1 MKTQKFSLR
10 KLKGFGLVGATIA
23 TMFLAQSV
31 AADTQAEATPAQPTV
46 AQVQPTESQVDTSAE
61 TFNKRLDA
69 IEAYIKQDVANNL
82 NESMTTA
89 VNSYNSIDA
98 NNQVTAPKVT
108 ADDVTLTYDRSKFEL
123 TDDYKFTKS
132 PVTISYNVA
141 NNDYMDTYSKMQ
153 PSMTNIKNLVADPIV
168 LGTTP
173 KNASEPKAIDDNN
186 TMITVTRGTRT
197 INYRF
202 QETGNTALAS
212 IKQILTFYSPF
223 VTPKTVHNQLSPST
237 DKTEAKETRF
247 ETVEGVTIKDA
258 VKGFVEA
265 PTVIA
270 DKYQYTGQTKM
281 NDAQDILTYLYTT
294 IEHSVPGEAPILD
307 KPEYKIESEVPKD
320 APILDKPELK
330 INETVPGNAP
340 IAENPVLLVTRYVD
354 EKGVEIKQASEGFT
368 GALQTI
374 GEYEFTGKTELN
386 EGKDVQ
392 THVYKHVVSTP
403 QKPEVPL
410 TNKVTPKTEVVEIVN
425 HKNSQPT
432 KVVEKQAPVQS
443 TKENDSNATD
453 KVDEKTPV
461 KADKQLPHTGTVA
474 SILSLIGVALLF
486 VGRYLLKK
494 KNV

>member
-10 KLKGFGLVGATIA
+10 KLKGFGLVGAAIA

-31 AADTQAEATPAQPTV
+31 AADTQTEPTQAEPTA

-173 KNASEPKAIDDNN
+173 KKASEPKAIDDNN
-186 TMITVTRGTRT
+186 TMMSVTRGTRT

-223 VTPKTVHNQLSPST
+223 VAPKTVHNQLSPST
-237 DKTEAKETRF
+237 DKKEAKETRF

-258 VKGFVEA
+258 IKGFVEA

-270 DKYQYTGQTKM
+270 DKYQYTGQMKM

-294 IEHSVPGEAPILD
+294 IEHNVPG
-307 KPEYKIESEVPKD
+307 D
-320 APILDKPELK
+320 APTLDKPELK
-330 INETVPGNAP
+330 VDKAVPSDAP

-403 QKPEVPL
+403 QKPEAPL

-432 KVVEKQAPVQS
+432 KVVEKQAPTQYA
-443 TKENDSNATD
+443 KENGSDVTD

>member
-10 KLKGFGLVGATIA
+10 KLKGFGLVGAAIA

-31 AADTQAEATPAQPTV
+31 AADTQTEPTQAEPTA
-46 AQVQPTESQVDTSAE
+46 AQVQPTESLVDTSAE

-173 KNASEPKAIDDNN
+173 KKASEPKAIDDNN
-186 TMITVTRGTRT
+186 TMMSVTRGTRT

-223 VTPKTVHNQLSPST
+223 VAPKTVHNQLLPST
-237 DKTEAKETRF
+237 DKKEAKETRF

-258 VKGFVEA
+258 IKGFVEA
-265 PTVIA
+265 PTIIA
-270 DKYQYTGQTKM
+270 DKYQYTGQMKM

-294 IEHSVPGEAPILD
+294 IEHNVPG
-307 KPEYKIESEVPKD
+307 D
-320 APILDKPELK
+320 APTLDKPELK
-330 INETVPGNAP
+330 VDKAVPSDAP

-403 QKPEVPL
+403 QKPEAPL

-432 KVVEKQAPVQS
+432 KVVEKQAPTQYA
-443 TKENDSNATD
+443 KENGSDVAD

>member
-1 MKTQKFSLR
+1 
-10 KLKGFGLVGATIA
+10 
-23 TMFLAQSV
+23 
-31 AADTQAEATPAQPTV
+31 
-46 AQVQPTESQVDTSAE
+46 
-61 TFNKRLDA
+61 
-69 IEAYIKQDVANNL
+69 
-82 NESMTTA
+82 MTTA

-173 KNASEPKAIDDNN
+173 KKASEPKAIDDNN
-186 TMITVTRGTRT
+186 TMMSVTRGTRT

-202 QETGNTALAS
+202 QETENTALAS

-223 VTPKTVHNQLSPST
+223 VAPKTVHNQLSPST
-237 DKTEAKETRF
+237 DKKEAKETRF

-258 VKGFVEA
+258 IKGFVEA
-265 PTVIA
+265 PTIIA
-270 DKYQYTGQTKM
+270 DKYQYTGQMKM

-294 IEHSVPGEAPILD
+294 IEHNVPG
-307 KPEYKIESEVPKD
+307 D
-320 APILDKPELK
+320 APTLDKPELK
-330 INETVPGNAP
+330 VDKAVPSDAP

-403 QKPEVPL
+403 QKPEAPL
-410 TNKVTPKTEVVEIVN
+410 TNKVTPKTEAVEIVN

-432 KVVEKQAPVQS
+432 KVVEKQAPTQYA
-443 TKENDSNATD
+443 KENGSDVTD

>member
-10 KLKGFGLVGATIA
+10 KLKGFGLVGAAIA

-31 AADTQAEATPAQPTV
+31 AADTQTEPTQAEPTA
-46 AQVQPTESQVDTSAE
+46 AQVQPTESLVDTSAE

-173 KNASEPKAIDDNN
+173 KKASEPKAIDDNN
-186 TMITVTRGTRT
+186 TMMSVTRGTRT

-223 VTPKTVHNQLSPST
+223 VAPKTVHNQLSLPG
-237 DKTEAKETRF
+237 D
-247 ETVEGVTIKDA
+247 
-258 VKGFVEA
+258 A
-265 PTVIA
+265 PT
-270 DKYQYTGQTKM
+270 
-281 NDAQDILTYLYTT
+281 
-294 IEHSVPGEAPILD
+294 
-307 KPEYKIESEVPKD
+307 
-320 APILDKPELK
+320 LDKPELK
-330 INETVPGNAP
+330 VDKAVPSDAP

-403 QKPEVPL
+403 QKPEAPL

-432 KVVEKQAPVQS
+432 KVVEKQAPTQYA
-443 TKENDSNATD
+443 KENGSDVTD

>member
-10 KLKGFGLVGATIA
+10 KLKGFGLVGAAIA

-31 AADTQAEATPAQPTV
+31 AADTQTEPTQAEPTA
-46 AQVQPTESQVDTSAE
+46 AQVQPTESLVDTSAE

-173 KNASEPKAIDDNN
+173 KKASEPKAIDDNN
-186 TMITVTRGTRT
+186 TMMSVTRGTRT

-223 VTPKTVHNQLSPST
+223 VAPKTVHNQLSPST
-237 DKTEAKETRF
+237 DKKEAKETRF

-258 VKGFVEA
+258 IKGFVEA
-265 PTVIA
+265 PTIIA
-270 DKYQYTGQTKM
+270 DKYQYTGQMKM

-294 IEHSVPGEAPILD
+294 IEHNVPG
-307 KPEYKIESEVPKD
+307 D
-320 APILDKPELK
+320 APTLDKPELK
-330 INETVPGNAP
+330 VDKAVPSDAP

-403 QKPEVPL
+403 QKPEAPL

-432 KVVEKQAPVQS
+432 KVVEKQAPTQYA
-443 TKENDSNATD
+443 KENGSDVTD

>member
-10 KLKGFGLVGATIA
+10 KLKGFGLVGAAIA

-31 AADTQAEATPAQPTV
+31 AADTQTEPTQAEPTA
-46 AQVQPTESQVDTSAE
+46 AQVQPTESLVDTSAE

-173 KNASEPKAIDDNN
+173 NKASEPKAIDDNN
-186 TMITVTRGTRT
+186 TMMSVTRGTRT

-223 VTPKTVHNQLSPST
+223 VAPKTVHNQLSPST
-237 DKTEAKETRF
+237 DKKEAKETRF

-258 VKGFVEA
+258 IKGFVEA

-270 DKYQYTGQTKM
+270 DKYQYTGQMKM

-294 IEHSVPGEAPILD
+294 IEHNVPG
-307 KPEYKIESEVPKD
+307 D
-320 APILDKPELK
+320 APTLDKPELK
-330 INETVPGNAP
+330 VDKAVPSDAP

-392 THVYKHVVSTP
+392 THVYKHVVLKP
-403 QKPEVPL
+403 QKPEDPL

-425 HKNSQPT
+425 REKGQST
-432 KVVEKQAPVQS
+432 KAVEKQTPAQS
-443 TKENDSNATD
+443 AKENGPDATD
-453 KVDEKTPV
+453 KVDEKTSA

>member
-1 MKTQKFSLR
+1 MKGKFILMKTQKFSLR
-10 KLKGFGLVGATIA
+10 KLKGFGLVGAAIA

-31 AADTQAEATPAQPTV
+31 AADTQTEPTQAEPTA
-46 AQVQPTESQVDTSAE
+46 AQVQPTESLVDTSAE

-173 KNASEPKAIDDNN
+173 KKASEPKAIDDNN
-186 TMITVTRGTRT
+186 TMMSVTRGTRT

-223 VTPKTVHNQLSPST
+223 VAPKTVHNQLSPST
-237 DKTEAKETRF
+237 DKKEAKETRF

-258 VKGFVEA
+258 IKGFVEA
-265 PTVIA
+265 PTIIA
-270 DKYQYTGQTKM
+270 DKYQYTGQMKM

-294 IEHSVPGEAPILD
+294 IEHNVPG
-307 KPEYKIESEVPKD
+307 D
-320 APILDKPELK
+320 APTLDKPELK
-330 INETVPGNAP
+330 VDKAVPSDAP

-403 QKPEVPL
+403 QKPEAPL

-432 KVVEKQAPVQS
+432 KVVEKQAPTQYA
-443 TKENDSNATD
+443 KENGSDVTD

>member
-10 KLKGFGLVGATIA
+10 KLKGFGLVGAAIA

-31 AADTQAEATPAQPTV
+31 AADTQTEPTQAEPTA
-46 AQVQPTESQVDTSAE
+46 AQVQPTESLVDTSAE

-69 IEAYIKQDVANNL
+69 MKAYIKQDVANNL

-173 KNASEPKAIDDNN
+173 KKASEPKAIDDNN
-186 TMITVTRGTRT
+186 TMMSVTRGTRT

-223 VTPKTVHNQLSPST
+223 VAPKTVHNQLSPST
-237 DKTEAKETRF
+237 DKKEAKETRF

-258 VKGFVEA
+258 IKGFVEA
-265 PTVIA
+265 PTIIA
-270 DKYQYTGQTKM
+270 DKYQYTGQMKM

-294 IEHSVPGEAPILD
+294 IEHNVPG
-307 KPEYKIESEVPKD
+307 D
-320 APILDKPELK
+320 APTLDKPELK
-330 INETVPGNAP
+330 VDKAVPSDAP

-403 QKPEVPL
+403 QKPEAPL

-432 KVVEKQAPVQS
+432 KVVEKQAPTQYA
-443 TKENDSNATD
+443 KENGSDVTD

>member
-1 MKTQKFSLR
+1 
-10 KLKGFGLVGATIA
+10 
-23 TMFLAQSV
+23 
-31 AADTQAEATPAQPTV
+31 
-46 AQVQPTESQVDTSAE
+46 
-61 TFNKRLDA
+61 
-69 IEAYIKQDVANNL
+69 
-82 NESMTTA
+82 
-89 VNSYNSIDA
+89 
-98 NNQVTAPKVT
+98 
-108 ADDVTLTYDRSKFEL
+108 
-123 TDDYKFTKS
+123 
-132 PVTISYNVA
+132 
-141 NNDYMDTYSKMQ
+141 
-153 PSMTNIKNLVADPIV
+153 
-168 LGTTP
+168 
-173 KNASEPKAIDDNN
+173 
-186 TMITVTRGTRT
+186 
-197 INYRF
+197 
-202 QETGNTALAS
+202 
-212 IKQILTFYSPF
+212 
-223 VTPKTVHNQLSPST
+223 
-237 DKTEAKETRF
+237 
-247 ETVEGVTIKDA
+247 
-258 VKGFVEA
+258 
-265 PTVIA
+265 
-270 DKYQYTGQTKM
+270 M

>member
-10 KLKGFGLVGATIA
+10 KLKGFGLVGAAIA

-31 AADTQAEATPAQPTV
+31 AADTQTEPTQAEPTA
-46 AQVQPTESQVDTSAE
+46 AQVQPTESLVDTSAE

-173 KNASEPKAIDDNN
+173 KKASEPKAIDDNN
-186 TMITVTRGTRT
+186 TMMSVTRGTRT

-223 VTPKTVHNQLSPST
+223 VAPKTVHNQLSPST
-237 DKTEAKETRF
+237 DKKEAKETRF

-258 VKGFVEA
+258 IKGFVEA

-270 DKYQYTGQTKM
+270 DKYQYTGQMKM

-294 IEHSVPGEAPILD
+294 IEHNVPG
-307 KPEYKIESEVPKD
+307 D
-320 APILDKPELK
+320 APTLDKPELK
-330 INETVPGNAP
+330 VDKAVPSDAP

-403 QKPEVPL
+403 QKLEVPL

>member
-1 MKTQKFSLR
+1 MKGKFILMKTQKFSLR
-10 KLKGFGLVGATIA
+10 KLKGFGLVGAAIA

-31 AADTQAEATPAQPTV
+31 AADTQTEPTQAEPTA
-46 AQVQPTESQVDTSAE
+46 AQVQPTESLVDTSAE

-69 IEAYIKQDVANNL
+69 MKAYIKQDVANNL

-173 KNASEPKAIDDNN
+173 KKASEPKAIDDNN
-186 TMITVTRGTRT
+186 TMMSVTRGTRT

-223 VTPKTVHNQLSPST
+223 VAPKTVHNQLSPST
-237 DKTEAKETRF
+237 DKKEAKETRF

-258 VKGFVEA
+258 IKGFVEA
-265 PTVIA
+265 PTIIA
-270 DKYQYTGQTKM
+270 DKYQYTGQMKM

-294 IEHSVPGEAPILD
+294 IEHNVPG
-307 KPEYKIESEVPKD
+307 D
-320 APILDKPELK
+320 APTLDKPELK
-330 INETVPGNAP
+330 VDKAVPSDAP

-403 QKPEVPL
+403 QKPEAPL

-432 KVVEKQAPVQS
+432 KVVEKQAPTQYA
-443 TKENDSNATD
+443 KENGSDVTD

>member
-10 KLKGFGLVGATIA
+10 KLKGFGLVGAAIA

-31 AADTQAEATPAQPTV
+31 AADTQTEPTQAEPTA
-46 AQVQPTESQVDTSAE
+46 AQVQPTEPQVDTSAE

-69 IEAYIKQDVANNL
+69 IESYIKQDVANNL

-186 TMITVTRGTRT
+186 TMIAVTRGTRT

-223 VTPKTVHNQLSPST
+223 VAPKTVHNQLSPST
-237 DKTEAKETRF
+237 DKKEAKETRF
-247 ETVEGVTIKDA
+247 ETVDGVTIKDA

-270 DKYQYTGQTKM
+270 DKYQYTGQMKM

-307 KPEYKIESEVPKD
+307 KPE
-320 APILDKPELK
+320 LK
-330 INETVPGNAP
+330 INKAVPGDAP

-403 QKPEVPL
+403 QKPEAPL

-432 KVVEKQAPVQS
+432 KVVEKQAPAQYA
-443 TKENDSNATD
+443 KENGSDVTD

>member
-10 KLKGFGLVGATIA
+10 KLKGFGLVGAAIA

-31 AADTQAEATPAQPTV
+31 AADTQTEPTQAEPTA
-46 AQVQPTESQVDTSAE
+46 AQVQPTKSLVDTSAE

-141 NNDYMDTYSKMQ
+141 NNDYMDTYSKIQ

-173 KNASEPKAIDDNN
+173 KKASEPKAIDDNN
-186 TMITVTRGTRT
+186 TMMSVTRGTRT

-223 VTPKTVHNQLSPST
+223 VAPKTVHNQLSPST
-237 DKTEAKETRF
+237 DKKEAKETRF

-258 VKGFVEA
+258 IKGFVEA
-265 PTVIA
+265 PTIIA
-270 DKYQYTGQTKM
+270 DKYQYTGQMKM

-294 IEHSVPGEAPILD
+294 IEHNVPG
-307 KPEYKIESEVPKD
+307 D
-320 APILDKPELK
+320 APTLDKPELK
-330 INETVPGNAP
+330 VDKAVPSDAP

-403 QKPEVPL
+403 QKPEAPL

-432 KVVEKQAPVQS
+432 KVVEKQAPTQYA
-443 TKENDSNATD
+443 KENGSDVTD